1 MTDADRLSA
10 AVASGRFTANQAAL
24 LGAALERP
32 EPWSGAALLRQLPER
47 SRTAFYRAL
56 KSLHERRV
64 IVGIGLDSGKWK
76 GKWKLNP
83 AIDEWKN
90 RAGDDALFLENT
102 PEAAGFRHRLAD
114 SSVRMEKPSKPKKR
128 ARVKPAM
135 LESGPRPGVDA
146 DGDQPR
152 QQHLTDP
159 SGSDFNEKEPDIWE
173 RTAAR
178 LKAANRRG

>member
-1 MTDADRLSA
+1 MTNADRLSA

-24 LGAALERP
+24 LGAALECP

-56 KSLHERRV
+56 KSLHERRI
-64 IVGIGLDSGKWK
+64 IVATRPNSGKWK
-76 GKWKLNP
+76 GKWKINP

-128 ARVKPAM
+128 ARVKPAV
-135 LESGPRPGVDA
+135 LDTDLRPSVDA
-146 DGDQPR
+146 NGDQPG
-152 QQHLTDP
+152 QQHIADP
-159 SGSDFNEKEPDIWE
+159 SGSDLDEKEPDIWE